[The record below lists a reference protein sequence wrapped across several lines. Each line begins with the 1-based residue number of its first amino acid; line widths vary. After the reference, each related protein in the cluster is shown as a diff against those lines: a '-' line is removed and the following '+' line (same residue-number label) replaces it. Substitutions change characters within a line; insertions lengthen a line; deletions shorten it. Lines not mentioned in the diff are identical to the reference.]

1 MTAKH
6 GDLLLHEIAPRLRH
20 GIAAH
25 VPVVGTDDAD
35 ELLQDGLSLAARMLA
50 RLTSAGKWVTA
61 GNVAYDVV
69 LHLRIGRRRT
79 GSHRSDALHPAAQM
93 CGRSRVH
100 SMEAPVT
107 DETDSSEE
115 PLTLHDCLAA
125 PADDPAVSA
134 ARHLDWQSLL
144 AALDQTARE
153 ILLALIAG
161 TDLTALVSRL
171 KRSRSAIQADKAR
184 WVRLVQEHLGCDIL
198 KQIQSRPAW
207 TNNLLASRRRLVC
220 HAAQRATC

>member
-1 MTAKH
+1 MTDNH
-6 GDLLLHEIAPRLRH
+6 GDLLLQEIAPRLRH

-25 VPVVGTDDAD
+25 VPVVGSDDPE
-35 ELLQDGLSLAARMLA
+35 ELFQDGLNLAARMLA
-50 RLTSAGKWVTA
+50 RLTRAGKKVTA
-61 GNVAYDVV
+61 GNVAYYVI
-69 LHLRIGRRRT
+69 LHLRIGRRST

-100 SMEAPVT
+100 SMDAPVNE
-107 DETDSSEE
+107 DGDISEE

-125 PADDPAVSA
+125 PVDDPAVSA

-153 ILLALIAG
+153 ILVALIAG

-171 KRSRSAIQADKAR
+171 RRSRSAIQTDK
-184 WVRLVQEHLGCDIL
+184 VRLIRLIQDHLGEDIL
-198 KQIQSRPAW
+198 AQIQSRPAW
-207 TNNLLASRRRLVC
+207 TNNLLASRSRLVC
-220 HAAQRATC
+220 RAAQRAMC